1 MKGLNLSLKG
11 NLGACSSCPPC
22 SFRFPVGL
30 LHRMSGQQQAVK
42 PADPL
47 L

>member
-1 MKGLNLSLKG
+1 MKGLNLFLKG
-11 NLGACSSCPPC
+11 NLGACSSYPRVPLG
-22 SFRFPVGL
+22 FRSVFCTG
-30 LHRMSGQQQAVK
+30 MSGQQQAVK